1 MAGGDIKVETK
12 AFIAASD
19 EIGNAS
25 TQISQGLDSY
35 LREINSLRNAW
46 QGSSSDRV
54 RAMANSM
61 KTSGDQLLTN
71 LASYRKT
78 LNELAGI
85 YDQSEKAAT
94 ESSKTLSFSGSSM
107 K

>member
-1 MAGGDIKVETK
+1 MAGGDIKIETK
-12 AFIAASD
+12 AFIAASE
-19 EIGNAS
+19 EIAS
-25 TQISQGLDSY
+25 ASQQITQSLDAY

-54 RAMANSM
+54 RAMASSM
-61 KTSGDQLLTN
+61 KTSGEQLLQNMT
-71 LASYRKT
+71 SYQKT

-85 YDQSEKAAT
+85 YEQSEKTAT
-94 ESSKTLSFSGSSM
+94 ESGRTLSFSGSSM